1 MFILYGPPG
10 VGKSTLGKRLAQK
23 LEIPFFDIDE
33 LIEAQS
39 NQLRH
44 ELWQKDPIYYRILER
59 KVVKE
64 LPSFPSII
72 AVGGGTVLKRQNV
85 IELKKRGQ
93 LIYMHCSLKTL
104 EERFNQTKRAM
115 QVNLSELLMQRNP
128 IYETLSIHKLDAE
141 KTLEEQVAWAINLAT
156 SLG

>member
-59 KVVKE
+59 KVVKQ
-64 LPSFPSII
+64 LPYSPSII

-85 IELKKRGQ
+85 NELKKRGQ
-93 LIYMHCSLKTL
+93 LIYMHCSLQTL
-104 EERFNQTKRAM
+104 EKRFTQTQRAM

>member
-59 KVVKE
+59 KVVKQ

-104 EERFNQTKRAM
+104 EERFNQTQRAM

>member
-59 KVVKE
+59 KVVKQ